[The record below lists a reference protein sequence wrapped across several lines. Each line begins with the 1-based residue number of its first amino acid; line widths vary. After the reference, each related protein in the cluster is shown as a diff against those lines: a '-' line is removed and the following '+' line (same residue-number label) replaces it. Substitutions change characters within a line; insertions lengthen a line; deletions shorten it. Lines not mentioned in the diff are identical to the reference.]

1 MLENRAVLDKGFS
14 LKKMQDQ
21 ISGRREGMAAL
32 SIDGVHEYVY
42 YGPIPETEWTVCV
55 TMRSGGVDS
64 QIESLS
70 GFMSRSTVAA
80 VLFITALIMGF
91 SLVYIHLIRRNA
103 ELLAAEKN
111 RAEEAF
117 KHAEK
122 ANLAKSE
129 FLSRMSHEIRTPM
142 NGIIGMT
149 LIAGQ
154 NLQNSAKISDCLK
167 KISLSSKHL
176 LALINDVLD
185 MSKIE
190 SGKIEIKNE
199 VFDFKVFIE
208 SLTTVYYAQAVS
220 KKLNFDTILIGEVRE
235 ELIGDSLR
243 LNQIITNLL
252 SNAIKFTPEG
262 GNVTLRIQELRE
274 EDELVWFRFQVEDT
288 GCGVAPENMEKIFNA
303 FEQETSDVAQKSGGT
318 GLGLSISRRFA
329 SLMGGSLI
337 LNSEVGKGS
346 VFTADIPFQISEKKK
361 APAVDYGKLRVLVA
375 DDDMVTCE
383 HVSLLLNNMGIRSAW
398 TDNGYDAVSRVEQD
412 HNKGEDFDVCFVD
425 WKMPGLDGLETTR
438 RIQNIVGNECTSV
451 VLITAYD
458 PGEIEE
464 AAKEAGAV
472 GVISK
477 PLFETTLSQAFESI
491 RMTDPANPPQSKREA
506 RHDFTGRHILIAEDN
521 EINREIAVEL
531 VAMSGAE
538 VTAVENGEE
547 ALNIF
552 NASDPGFFDLILM
565 DIQMPVLD
573 GYEAARKIRSLE
585 RPDAGTVPI
594 FAMTANAFAE
604 DMEKSRQ
611 SGMDDHINKPIDLN
625 ELFDKMASRLS

>member
-1 MLENRAVLDKGFS
+1 
-14 LKKMQDQ
+14 
-21 ISGRREGMAAL
+21 
-32 SIDGVHEYVY
+32 
-42 YGPIPETEWTVCV
+42 
-55 TMRSGGVDS
+55 
-64 QIESLS
+64 
-70 GFMSRSTVAA
+70 
-80 VLFITALIMGF
+80 
-91 SLVYIHLIRRNA
+91 
-103 ELLAAEKN
+103 
-111 RAEEAF
+111 
-117 KHAEK
+117 
-122 ANLAKSE
+122 
-129 FLSRMSHEIRTPM
+129 
-142 NGIIGMT
+142 
-149 LIAGQ
+149 
-154 NLQNSAKISDCLK
+154 
-167 KISLSSKHL
+167 
-176 LALINDVLD
+176 
-185 MSKIE
+185 
-190 SGKIEIKNE
+190 
-199 VFDFKVFIE
+199 
-208 SLTTVYYAQAVS
+208 
-220 KKLNFDTILIGEVRE
+220 
-235 ELIGDSLR
+235 
-243 LNQIITNLL
+243 
-252 SNAIKFTPEG
+252 
-262 GNVTLRIQELRE
+262 
-274 EDELVWFRFQVEDT
+274 
-288 GCGVAPENMEKIFNA
+288 
-303 FEQETSDVAQKSGGT
+303 
-318 GLGLSISRRFA
+318 
-329 SLMGGSLI
+329 
-337 LNSEVGKGS
+337 
-346 VFTADIPFQISEKKK
+346 
-361 APAVDYGKLRVLVA
+361 
-375 DDDMVTCE
+375 
-383 HVSLLLNNMGIRSAW
+383 MGIRSAW
-398 TDNGYDAVSRVEQD
+398 TDNGYDAVSRVEQA

>member
-1 MLENRAVLDKGFS
+1 MQLQINEES
-14 LKKMQDQ
+14 LPVYEALASKTRIKIIQLLSKKKMNVKDLAK
-21 ISGRREGMAAL
+21 EL
-32 SIDGVHEYVY
+32 GVSSA
-42 YGPIPETEWTVCV
+42 IT
-55 TMRSGGVDS
+55 TMHVKK
-64 QIESLS
+64 L
-70 GFMSRSTVAA
+70 
-80 VLFITALIMGF
+80 
-91 SLVYIHLIRRNA
+91 
-103 ELLAAEKN
+103 
-111 RAEEAF
+111 EEANII
-117 KHAEK
+117 KTEK
-122 ANLAKSE
+122 V
-129 FLSRMSHEIRTPM
+129 
-142 NGIIGMT
+142 
-149 LIAGQ
+149 GQ
-154 NLQNSAKISDCLK
+154 QKIS
-167 KISLSSKHL
+167 
-176 LALINDVLD
+176 
-185 MSKIE
+185 
-190 SGKIEIKNE
+190 
-199 VFDFKVFIE
+199 
-208 SLTTVYYAQAVS
+208 
-220 KKLNFDTILIGEVRE
+220 
-235 ELIGDSLR
+235 SLR
-243 LNQIITNLL
+243 VDKIDI
-252 SNAIKFTPEG
+252 SFP
-262 GNVTLRIQELRE
+262 
-274 EDELVWFRFQVEDT
+274 
-288 GCGVAPENMEKIFNA
+288 EKIFNA
-303 FEQETSDVAQKSGGT
+303 FEQETSDVAQKYGGT

-398 TDNGYDAVSRVEQD
+398 TDNGYDAVSRVEQA

>member
-1 MLENRAVLDKGFS
+1 M
-14 LKKMQDQ
+14 
-21 ISGRREGMAAL
+21 
-32 SIDGVHEYVY
+32 
-42 YGPIPETEWTVCV
+42 
-55 TMRSGGVDS
+55 
-64 QIESLS
+64 
-70 GFMSRSTVAA
+70 
-80 VLFITALIMGF
+80 
-91 SLVYIHLIRRNA
+91 
-103 ELLAAEKN
+103 
-111 RAEEAF
+111 
-117 KHAEK
+117 
-122 ANLAKSE
+122 
-129 FLSRMSHEIRTPM
+129 
-142 NGIIGMT
+142 
-149 LIAGQ
+149 
-154 NLQNSAKISDCLK
+154 
-167 KISLSSKHL
+167 
-176 LALINDVLD
+176 
-185 MSKIE
+185 
-190 SGKIEIKNE
+190 
-199 VFDFKVFIE
+199 
-208 SLTTVYYAQAVS
+208 
-220 KKLNFDTILIGEVRE
+220 
-235 ELIGDSLR
+235 
-243 LNQIITNLL
+243 
-252 SNAIKFTPEG
+252 
-262 GNVTLRIQELRE
+262 
-274 EDELVWFRFQVEDT
+274 
-288 GCGVAPENMEKIFNA
+288 
-303 FEQETSDVAQKSGGT
+303 
-318 GLGLSISRRFA
+318 
-329 SLMGGSLI
+329 
-337 LNSEVGKGS
+337 NSEVGKGS

-398 TDNGYDAVSRVEQD
+398 TDNGYDAVSRVEQA

-425 WKMPGLDGLETTR
+425 WKMPGLDLGWRQCRLYTETLL
-438 RIQNIVGNECTSV
+438 GEMEPTSV